1 MFYVLIYDLTTIFTF
16 LSHKIQHSKTYVDEE
31 SELVEGQLLVRRED
45 VVAQLD
51 ERMVVAPDD
60 VPYRRPIER
69 LNNRINIS
77 CLYLFVLSEKMK
89 ICQQ

>member
-1 MFYVLIYDLTTIFTF
+1 MT
-16 LSHKIQHSKTYVDEE
+16 HVDEE

-51 ERMVVAPDD
+51 ERVVVAPDD

-69 LNNRINIS
+69 LENRINIS
-77 CLYLFVLSEKMK
+77 LCSISVTSLFSHEYFGRK
-89 ICQQ
+89 

>member
-1 MFYVLIYDLTTIFTF
+1 MICRQSSALENFHALILLITHI
-16 LSHKIQHSKTYVDEE
+16 DEE

-60 VPYRRPIER
+60 VPYRRTIER

-77 CLYLFVLSEKMK
+77 SCSMLVTSLFSYEYFGRK
-89 ICQQ
+89 

>member
-1 MFYVLIYDLTTIFTF
+1 MLLITM
-16 LSHKIQHSKTYVDEE
+16 TYVDEE
-31 SELVEGQLLVRRED
+31 AELVEGQLLVRRED

-51 ERMVVAPDD
+51 ERVVVAPDD

-77 CLYLFVLSEKMK
+77 CQFTRSFGETEDF
-89 ICQQ
+89 CQQF

>member
-1 MFYVLIYDLTTIFTF
+1 M
-16 LSHKIQHSKTYVDEE
+16 TYVDKEA
-31 SELVEGQLLVRRED
+31 ELVEGQLLVRRED

-60 VPYRRPIER
+60 VAYRRPIER

-77 CLYLFVLSEKMK
+77 LCSISVTSLFSYEYFGRR
-89 ICQQ
+89 

>member
-1 MFYVLIYDLTTIFTF
+1 MLLITMTHI
-16 LSHKIQHSKTYVDEE
+16 DEE

-69 LNNRINIS
+69 LNRINIS
-77 CLYLFVLSEKMK
+77 LCSMFVTSLFSYEYTLGENKDFASN
-89 ICQQ
+89 IN

>member
-1 MFYVLIYDLTTIFTF
+1 MT
-16 LSHKIQHSKTYVDEE
+16 HVDEE

-69 LNNRINIS
+69 LKNRINIS
-77 CLYLFVLSEKMK
+77 LCSISVTSLFSYEYFGRK
-89 ICQQ
+89 